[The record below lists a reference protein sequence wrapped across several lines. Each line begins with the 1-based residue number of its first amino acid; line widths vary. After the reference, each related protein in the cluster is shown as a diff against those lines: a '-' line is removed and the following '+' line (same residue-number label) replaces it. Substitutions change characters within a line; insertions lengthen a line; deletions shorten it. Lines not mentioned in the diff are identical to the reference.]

1 MGGVPAKL
9 DFDPAVAPYTSLEGD
24 DVRKLWG
31 RFSKLYQPQKG
42 ASAGFG
48 LMRPNFA
55 EILSVLKGSFGGS
68 VPDVKACFQ
77 SFDTEQVT
85 IRQNPDLLMLN
96 TTLWR

>member
-24 DVRKLWG
+24 DARKLWG

-42 ASAGFG
+42 SAGFG
-48 LMRPNFA
+48 LTRPNFA
-55 EILSVLKGSFGGS
+55 EIHRGLKGSFGGS
-68 VPDVKACFQ
+68 VPDVKACFR

-85 IRQNPDLLMLN
+85 IRRN